1 LTLQSRILFLVV
13 KSPLAI
19 RNLFLYLFVFFVC
32 LLRLPAAAQVSFFY
46 NETPVADRGD
56 MVLAYADT
64 SHDRSLQRY
73 EKIKSRL
80 SALDKDE
87 VNLSYKDEMLWLWI
101 PVRFFGEADK
111 IQNIM
116 VRNPHINF
124 LGAWLFQNDSLRQ
137 RFNLTGDHLPFAA
150 RASYYPDY
158 IFPLPEKNKSSLSLL
173 LLIDKRNEQL
183 NIPIHALSVNG
194 LSEYNRKKNLL
205 AGLITGL
212 SLFLF
217 LFSLFLYYNM
227 REQLYVYYGLY
238 ILAAFTYIFSDYGY
252 LFMYFF
258 PHHPAVADFTRPFA
272 ITLATPL
279 YMMFALKLL
288 DVRRQLPT
296 YYSWCM
302 RYLLLYGLLFIGCLF
317 FLSQTGIIRLILVL
331 LMQFFQSLTTLII
344 FFVALAG
351 WRKKISYAA
360 YIMASSTVLLLSF
373 FGFMLFV
380 SGYVPDTFFTRNLMN
395 IGFSAELSILAFVLT
410 LRFKNYKVQL
420 EKMLRQVNLEQEQI
434 FKSISD
440 YQEKEMQRFS
450 SLLHDSVGARLSSIR
465 LNLESAST
473 RPSHTGNSEKIQHV
487 IQDIGALADE
497 VRAFSHNLSPLLL
510 QEKGLVDSIRQI
522 SERVNQSGELF
533 IQFESIGSQRHVS
546 YRYELMIYN
555 ILQELIQNIIKHA
568 GASEVIIQLMMEPE
582 LISIFVED
590 NGEGFEKKLHKDGLG
605 FSQIR
610 QLIKFVR
617 GNFYVESSP
626 GNGCRV
632 SIEFPV
638 LPDEIDHPYHNR

>member
-1 LTLQSRILFLVV
+1 
-13 KSPLAI
+13 
-19 RNLFLYLFVFFVC
+19 
-32 LLRLPAAAQVSFFY
+32 
-46 NETPVADRGD
+46 
-56 MVLAYADT
+56 MVLVYADT

-73 EKIKSRL
+73 AQIKNQL
-80 SALDKDE
+80 VPLDKNE
-87 VNLSYKDEMLWLWI
+87 VNLSYKDEMLWLLV

-150 RASYYPDY
+150 RASYFADY
-158 IFPLPEKNKSSLSLL
+158 VFPLPEINKASLSLL

-227 REQLYVYYGLY
+227 REQLYVFYSLY
-238 ILAAFTYIFSDYGY
+238 ILTAFAYIFSDYGY
-252 LFMYFF
+252 LFMFFF
-258 PHHPAVADFTRPFA
+258 PNHPAVADFTRPFA

-279 YMMFALKLL
+279 YMIFTLKLL
-288 DVRRQLPT
+288 DVRRRLPNH
-296 YYSWCM
+296 YKWCM
-302 RYLLLYGLLFIGCLF
+302 YYFMLYGLVFICSFF

-331 LMQFFQSLTTLII
+331 LMQFFQSFTSLII
-344 FFVALAG
+344 FFIALSG
-351 WRKKISYAA
+351 WRKKIPYAP
-360 YIMASSTVLLLSF
+360 YIMASSLVLLIF
-373 FGFMLFV
+373 FFAFMLFV
-380 SGYVPDTFFTRNLMN
+380 SGYIPDTFFTRNLMN

-420 EKMLRQVNLEQEQI
+420 EQMLRNVNLQQEQI

-440 YQEKEMQRFS
+440 YQEKEMQRLS

-465 LNLESAST
+465 LNLESAVF
-473 RPSHTGNSEKIQHV
+473 RQAHKDNREKMQQI
-487 IQDIGALADE
+487 ITDIGALADE
-497 VRAFSHNLSPLLL
+497 VRVFSHNLSPLLL
-510 QEKGLVDSIRQI
+510 QEKGLVDAIRQI
-522 SERVNQSGELF
+522 TERVNQSGQLF
-533 IQFESIGSQRHVS
+533 IQFESIGSQDHVS

-555 ILQELIQNIIKHA
+555 VLQELIQNIIKHA
-568 GASEVIIQLMMEPE
+568 GASESIIQLMMEPE
-582 LISIFVED
+582 LISLFVED
-590 NGEGFEKKLHKDGLG
+590 NGVGFEKNVNKDGLG

-610 QLIKFVR
+610 QLIKFVH
-617 GNFYVESSP
+617 GNFYVESAP
-626 GNGCRV
+626 GNGCRI

-638 LPDEIDHPYHNR
+638 LPDEINYPYFNR

>member
-1 LTLQSRILFLVV
+1 
-13 KSPLAI
+13 
-19 RNLFLYLFVFFVC
+19 
-32 LLRLPAAAQVSFFY
+32 
-46 NETPVADRGD
+46 
-56 MVLAYADT
+56 
-64 SHDRSLQRY
+64 
-73 EKIKSRL
+73 
-80 SALDKDE
+80 
-87 VNLSYKDEMLWLWI
+87 
-101 PVRFFGEADK
+101 
-111 IQNIM
+111 
-116 VRNPHINF
+116 
-124 LGAWLFQNDSLRQ
+124 
-137 RFNLTGDHLPFAA
+137 
-150 RASYYPDY
+150 
-158 IFPLPEKNKSSLSLL
+158 
-173 LLIDKRNEQL
+173 
-183 NIPIHALSVNG
+183 
-194 LSEYNRKKNLL
+194 
-205 AGLITGL
+205 
-212 SLFLF
+212 
-217 LFSLFLYYNM
+217 
-227 REQLYVYYGLY
+227 
-238 ILAAFTYIFSDYGY
+238 
-252 LFMYFF
+252 
-258 PHHPAVADFTRPFA
+258 
-272 ITLATPL
+272 
-279 YMMFALKLL
+279 
-288 DVRRQLPT
+288 
-296 YYSWCM
+296 
-302 RYLLLYGLLFIGCLF
+302 
-317 FLSQTGIIRLILVL
+317 
-331 LMQFFQSLTTLII
+331 
-344 FFVALAG
+344 
-351 WRKKISYAA
+351 
-360 YIMASSTVLLLSF
+360 
-373 FGFMLFV
+373 
-380 SGYVPDTFFTRNLMN
+380 
-395 IGFSAELSILAFVLT
+395 
-410 LRFKNYKVQL
+410 
-420 EKMLRQVNLEQEQI
+420 MLRQVNLEQEQI